1 MSTDSDLS
9 RHITVMDD
17 GPAALRNFASRI
29 EQHDANLSSGFQM
42 IDNSMANVLPVI
54 VIPDGLLGLPPDTHP
69 ADIPIVIVTSVRRRD
84 VVARAVTLAW
94 DTGGPAE
101 RSCDLHDLIARLRSA
116 LRRQDGRHTA
126 QPHAARRAGYLFN
139 GWRLERRG
147 RRLIDPDGIAVAL
160 TKSEFALLSAF
171 LEAPRRTLTRAQLL
185 QATRLHEDI
194 FDRSIDVQ
202 VLRLRR
208 KLQRGPAEPR
218 MIRTERG
225 AGYIFEAH
233 VERY

>member
-1 MSTDSDLS
+1 MSRDTEFP
-9 RHITVMDD
+9 RHITIMDD
-17 GPAALRNFASRI
+17 GPAALRDFACRI
-29 EQHDANLSSGFQM
+29 EQHDAESSPGFRSS
-42 IDNSMANVLPVI
+42 NHSMAHVLPVI
-54 VIPDGLLGLPPDTHP
+54 VIPDGLIGLPLDGRP
-69 ADIPIVIVTSVRRRD
+69 ADIPIVIVTSTRRRE
-84 VVARAVTLAW
+84 VVARAVTLAS
-94 DTGGPAE
+94 DAAGPAE
-101 RSCDLHDLIARLRSA
+101 TSCDLHDLIGRLRAA
-116 LRRQDGRHTA
+116 LSRQDGRHTA
-126 QPHAARRAGYLFN
+126 QPHAARRAGYLFS
-139 GWRLERRG
+139 GWRLERRR
-147 RRLIDPDGIAVAL
+147 RRLIDPDGCAVAL

-208 KLQRGPAEPR
+208 KLQKSPADPR

-225 AGYIFEAH
+225 VGYVFESD